1 MTEIPMRYF
10 LAALMLVAM
19 SLPASAGTR
28 KIEHDGKIR
37 NFYVEFPA
45 GPRNAPAIVVLHGGA
60 GTPSRMRKITHLTLH
75 ERGWVEIYPE
85 GIDRQWNDG
94 RTGADGQVLRDTDD
108 LGFLRA
114 MLDQLASEGAID
126 PARVFFAGVSNGGA
140 MTLRIVCQAPELVA
154 GAAVVIMNQP
164 VGLDCPDGPPVP
176 LMFIH
181 GANDPLVPFSG
192 GPITTI
198 RKKDRGSV
206 LSAGETLA
214 RYALR
219 NRCGA
224 WEEIAITDHFPNDG
238 TLVRL
243 HTYRGCEQPLRQFI
257 IDGGGHTWP
266 GNKNHRWVDKL
277 LGRTSVDISATFEI
291 EAFFTKLARR

>member
-1 MTEIPMRYF
+1 MRTM
-10 LAALMLVAM
+10 LAALLLVSLA
-19 SLPASAGTR
+19 LPAAAAG
-28 KIEHDGKIR
+28 KIEIVHDGETR
-37 NFYVEFPA
+37 RFYIEYPA
-45 GPRNAPAIVVLHGGA
+45 GPRPAPAIVVLHGGSSN
-60 GTPSRMRKITHLTLH
+60 PNQMRRLTQFALH

-85 GIDRQWNDG
+85 GSAGRWNDG
-94 RTGADGQVLRDTDD
+94 RTSADGKPLHRGDD

-114 MLDQLASEGAID
+114 MLDRLASEGLID
-126 PARVFFAGVSNGGA
+126 PARVFFTGVSNGGA
-140 MTLRIVCQAPELVA
+140 MTLRVICQAPELVA

-164 VGLDCPDGPPVP
+164 VGMDCPDGPPVP

-181 GANDPLVPFSG
+181 AAGDPLVPFVG
-192 GPITTI
+192 GPITVLGKTG
-198 RKKDRGSV
+198 RGSV
-206 LSAGETLA
+206 LSAAETVA

-243 HTYRGCEQPLRQFI
+243 HTYRGCAQPLFQYI

-266 GNKNHRWVDKL
+266 GNKNHRWVQKL
-277 LGRTSVDISATFEI
+277 LGRTSLDISATFEI
-291 EAFFTKLARR
+291 ETFFTDLARR

>member
-1 MTEIPMRYF
+1 MRLL
-10 LAALMLVAM
+10 LAALLLVALA
-19 SLPASAGTR
+19 LPAAAAGR
-28 KIEHDGKIR
+28 LEIVHDGR
-37 NFYVEFPA
+37 TRHFYVEYPA
-45 GPRNAPAIVVLHGGA
+45 GPRPAPAIVVLHGGS
-60 GTPSRMRKITHLTLH
+60 GTPNRMRRITGFTLH

-85 GIDRQWNDG
+85 GVARQWNDG
-94 RTGADGQVLRDTDD
+94 RTGADGKPLRQTDD

-114 MLDQLASEGAID
+114 ILDRLASEGLID
-126 PARVFFAGVSNGGA
+126 PDRVFFTGASNGGA
-140 MTLRIVCQAPELVA
+140 MTLRVICQAPDLVA

-164 VGLDCPDGPPVP
+164 VGMDCPDGPPVP

-181 GANDPLVPFSG
+181 AAGDPLVPFVG
-192 GPITTI
+192 GPITVLGK
-198 RKKDRGSV
+198 RDRGSV
-206 LSAGETLA
+206 LSAAETVA

-243 HTYRGCEQPLRQFI
+243 HTYRGCAQPLFQYI

-266 GNKNHRWVDKL
+266 GNRNHSWVQKL
-277 LGRTSVDISATFEI
+277 LGRTSRDISATFEI
-291 EAFFTKLARR
+291 ETFFTDLARR

>member
-1 MTEIPMRYF
+1 MRLL
-10 LAALMLVAM
+10 LAALLLVPLA
-19 SLPASAGTR
+19 LPAAAAGR
-28 KIEHDGKIR
+28 LEIVHDGETR
-37 NFYVEFPA
+37 RFYVEYPA
-45 GPRNAPAIVVLHGGA
+45 GPRPAPAIVVLHGGA
-60 GTPSRMRKITHLTLH
+60 GNPNRMRRITEFRLH

-94 RTGADGQVLRDTDD
+94 RTGAHGRPLSRTDD

-114 MLDQLASEGAID
+114 ILDRLASEGLVD
-126 PARVFFAGVSNGGA
+126 PARVFFTGTSNGGA
-140 MTLRIVCQAPELVA
+140 MTLRVICQAPELAA

-164 VGLDCPDGPPVP
+164 VGTDCPDGPPVP

-181 GANDPLVPFSG
+181 GADDPVVPFAG
-192 GPITTI
+192 GPII
-198 RKKDRGSV
+198 VGGNRDRGRV
-206 LSAGETLA
+206 LSAAETVA

-243 HTYRGCEQPLRQFI
+243 HTYRGCARPLFQYI

-266 GNKNHRWVDKL
+266 GNRNRRWVQKL
-277 LGRTSVDISATFEI
+277 LGRTSLDISATFEI
-291 EAFFTKLARR
+291 EVFFTDLARR